1 MTLAIYP
8 DIVTE
13 QNLSPDAFGYEV
25 EETANEMYDA
35 MKGWGSDAKKV
46 IDLFATRDATDRY
59 KIALRYKELH
69 EKNLRDVFKKEF
81 SGDFGTAMEF
91 LALPS
96 HEAECAM
103 IQKACKGVGC
113 AVNIVYTICCSRS
126 NEEIDL
132 LKKTYFKVY
141 TKDLSKLLAKE
152 LHGDM
157 ERIVFNCLQGGEDPF
172 DPQYHTKELA
182 EEDAEEI
189 YSNGQ
194 GRWFTKEKN
203 IFKVLCRSPPEHI
216 QAVSDAYA
224 EKYGYT
230 LMKAFEKELGG
241 NDRNAAMFVLGM
253 KLKPY
258 EAIAS
263 VIKEACAGLGTDEML
278 LTCCL
283 IRYQPVMR
291 EVYAAHIEMYGKT
304 IHDRIRHETRG
315 KYKDALLAIVNTVWP
330 EEG

>member
-1 MTLAIYP
+1 
-8 DIVTE
+8 VTD
-13 QNLSPDAFGYEV
+13 QNLSPEAFGYEV
-25 EETANEMYDA
+25 EEIANDMYDA
-35 MKGWGSDAKKV
+35 MKGWGSDASKV
-46 IDLFATRDATDRY
+46 IHLFATKNATDRY
-59 KIALRYKELH
+59 KIAYRYQELH
-69 EKNLRDVFKKEF
+69 TKPLRDVFRKEF

-96 HEAECAM
+96 PEAECAM
-103 IQKACKGVGC
+103 IEKATKGIGC
-113 AVNIVYTICCSRS
+113 SVNIIYTICGSRT
-126 NEEIDL
+126 NAEMDL
-132 LKKTYFKVY
+132 LKKTYFKMY

-157 ERIVFNCLQGGEDPF
+157 ERIVLNCLQGGEEAY

-182 EEDAEEI
+182 EDDANEI
-189 YSNGQ
+189 YQNGQ

-224 EKYGYT
+224 AKHGYT
-230 LMKAFEKELGG
+230 LLKAFEKELGG
-241 NDRNAAMFVLGM
+241 NDGKAARFVLGM

-258 EAIAS
+258 ETIAS
-263 VIKEACAGLGTDEML
+263 MIKEACAGLGTDEML

-283 IRYQPVMR
+283 IRYQPVLR

-304 IHDRIRHETRG
+304 IHDRIRHETSK
-315 KYKDALLAIVNTVWP
+315 KYKDTLLAIVNTVWP